1 MYSSEGQLR
10 QTTMSFLR
18 ASTMIFAVLVLTACA
33 SAGTSSP
40 KPASISDTCAPGETL
55 ICEVPNTG
63 RIKHGSFSK
72 GSKKCACQR
81 DGDTGPPIIPQVP

>member
-1 MYSSEGQLR
+1 
-10 QTTMSFLR
+10 MSFLR
-18 ASTMIFAVLVLTACA
+18 AGTLIIAGLVLTACA
-33 SAGTSSP
+33 SGSTRDP
-40 KPASISDTCAPGETL
+40 GPANMSDACAAGETL

-81 DGDTGPPIIPQVP
+81 TGETGPPIIPQVP